1 MYLGNGMVDNKLPTD
16 QKSSYRRGTV
26 MGLTAAEAFMLISF
40 ILLLLLGL
48 WRIDANERLSK
59 AEEFSEGLTPAQRD
73 IALENKHAL
82 EELHEKNKKL
92 EKFSDELKRVTNPEE
107 LSTAL
112 DYYDGS
118 RSVSL
123 EDIKERIRL
132 LEKDLVK
139 RLAELAAEM
148 PEDKLLTLMELAAIE
163 ELPNVQQIESAFS
176 DLEKYE
182 ESGVTAKE
190 AIELGKLREIAGNAG
205 LDIAEEIRREAGDII
220 ESLGGEI
227 LNNGNVIFP
236 DSVLFDAGSA
246 VIRPRF
252 DTVLESFCRPWVEI
266 LYDVDK
272 SLRSVQIEGHAS
284 SDWGDASPGLAFE
297 LNLDLSQE
305 RAGAVFKRCLNY
317 AGSDEIAQWARSRMA
332 AIGYSSSRPVLIDGQ
347 ESRELSRRVVFAID
361 TRTDAE
367 LLAEA
372 KNES

>member
-1 MYLGNGMVDNKLPTD
+1 MVDNKLPTD

-48 WRIDANERLSK
+48 WRIDVNERLSK

-73 IALENKHAL
+73 VALENKHVL
-82 EELHEKNKKL
+82 EELHNINKKL
-92 EKFSDELKRVTNPEE
+92 EAYSDELKRLSSPAE
-107 LSTAL
+107 LAKAL
-112 DYYDGS
+112 DYYEGF
-118 RSVSL
+118 RSISL
-123 EDIKERIRL
+123 EDLKERVRL
-132 LEKDLVK
+132 LERDLVK

-163 ELPNVQQIESAFS
+163 KIPNIQKIQTAFS

-182 ESGVTAKE
+182 ESGVTAQE

-205 LDIAEEIRREAGDII
+205 LDIAEEIRNEAGDII
-220 ESLGGEI
+220 KSLGGEI

-246 VIRPRF
+246 IIRPRF
-252 DTVLESFCRPWVEI
+252 DAVLNSFCRPWVEI

-284 SDWGDASPGLAFE
+284 SDWGGESPALAFE
-297 LNLDLSQE
+297 LNLDLSQD

-317 AGSDEIAQWARSRMA
+317 VGNDEVAQWTRSRMA
-332 AIGYSSSRPVLIDGQ
+332 AIGYSSSRPVLVDGK
-347 ESRELSRRVVFAID
+347 ENRALSRRVVFAID

-367 LLAEA
+367 LLSEA
-372 KNES
+372 KNEN

>member
-1 MYLGNGMVDNKLPTD
+1 MTDNRLPID

-48 WRIDANERLSK
+48 WRIDVNERLNK
-59 AEEFSEGLTPAQRD
+59 AEKFSEGLTPEQRD
-73 IALENKHAL
+73 IALENKQVL
-82 EELHEKNKKL
+82 EELHDQSEKLRAYSEEL
-92 EKFSDELKRVTNPEE
+92 ERLSGPDELAK
-107 LSTAL
+107 AL
-112 DYYDGS
+112 DYYEGVQ
-118 RSVSL
+118 SVSL
-123 EDIKERIRL
+123 EDLKERIRL
-132 LEKDLVK
+132 LEKELVK
-139 RLAELAAEM
+139 KLAELAAEM

-163 ELPNVQQIESAFS
+163 KIPDIREIQNAFS

-182 ESGVTAKE
+182 ESGVTAQE
-190 AIELGKLREIAGNAG
+190 AIELGKLREIAGNTG
-205 LDIAEEIRREAGDII
+205 LDIADEIRNEAGDII
-220 ESLGGEI
+220 ESLGGKI

-246 VIRPRF
+246 IIRPKF
-252 DTVLESFCRPWVEI
+252 DDVLNKFCRPWVEI

-284 SDWGDASPGLAFE
+284 SDWGDASPSLAFE

-317 AGSDEIAQWARSRMA
+317 VGDDEVAQWARSRMA
-332 AIGYSSSRPVLIDGQ
+332 AIGFSSSRPVLVEG
-347 ESRELSRRVVFAID
+347 EENRELSRRVVFAID

-367 LLAEA
+367 LLSEA
-372 KNES
+372 KNGN